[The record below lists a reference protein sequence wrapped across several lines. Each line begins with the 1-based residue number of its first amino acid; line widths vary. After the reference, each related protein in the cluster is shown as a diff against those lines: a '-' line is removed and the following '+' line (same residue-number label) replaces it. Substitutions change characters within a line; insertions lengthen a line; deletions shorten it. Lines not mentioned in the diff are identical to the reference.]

1 MIGLAV
7 LYTGV
12 VQSNAI
18 VEHRVAPEKAVDVV
32 SGRLKRHRLWDFA
45 LVLLPPLAAFFYLP
59 FFLHSLG
66 VIEWQTA
73 LLLTA
78 GVFALGLLAL
88 IGAQA
93 RRGLPARWVA
103 RLIDARVAGKD
114 RFLTLATID
123 PARYPASLH
132 ERLRAESA
140 GLLQRL
146 NLKLA
151 FPYRIKRSFWGSA
164 ASCIV
169 VLLLFHLFFYLYSA
183 SAPGSAAQK
192 LQALARDLRQNPRLA
207 PLANNLAALLRRL
220 EDPQLK
226 PEEKRSMI
234 EQMRQQIAEQKRAS
248 KPEEAATKDSLQ
260 RAEEAL
266 EGLEKGTQGN
276 QKGEGGGGIS
286 ADLQQKGAGGQEK
299 ESKGSGGEGQGEQAI
314 MSQQERQDGK
324 PMKPTKGE
332 EKGPSQGGRGQG
344 ESQKQDPNAKAENEG
359 AQRGETEGKGG
370 TTREGEV
377 PSGPTPERFQ
387 QPGEQGEKGL
397 RGAGYVTVEL
407 PEVETTVSKSGRGET
422 KKMPRANAPVSNV
435 PLPPASGPESARE
448 KQQLPLEYR
457 GLIR

>member
-1 MIGLAV
+1 MALAV
-7 LYTGV
+7 LYTDV
-12 VQSNAI
+12 VQSNSI
-18 VEHRVAPEKAVDVV
+18 LGHRAAPEKAVELV

-45 LVLLPPLAAFFYLP
+45 LALLPPLAGVFYLP
-59 FFLHSLG
+59 FFFHSMG

-88 IGAQA
+88 TGAQA

-103 RLIDARVAGKD
+103 RLIDERVAGKE

-146 NLKLA
+146 NLKLQ
-151 FPYRIKRSFWGSA
+151 FPYRIKRSFWGSVF
-164 ASCIV
+164 SCIV
-169 VLLLFHLFFYLYSA
+169 LLLLFHLFFYLHSA
-183 SAPGSAAQK
+183 SAPASAAQQ

-207 PLANNLAALLRRL
+207 PLANNLESLLRQL
-220 EDPQLK
+220 QDPRLK
-226 PEEKRSMI
+226 PEEKQSMI
-234 EQMRQQIAEQKRAS
+234 EQMRQQIAEQKTAP
-248 KPEEAATKDSLQ
+248 KQEDTATKDWLQ
-260 RAEEAL
+260 RTEEAL
-266 EGLEKGTQGN
+266 KGLEKGTQG
-276 QKGEGGGGIS
+276 QEKGEGGGGIS
-286 ADLQQKGAGGQEK
+286 TNLEQKGAGEGK
-299 ESKGSGGEGQGEQAI
+299 ESKGSGGQGQGEQTV

-332 EKGPSQGGRGQG
+332 EKGPSQGGKGQG
-344 ESQKQDPNAKAENEG
+344 ESQKQDPNTKAENEG

-387 QPGEQGEKGL
+387 QAGEQGEKGI

-407 PEVETTVSKSGRGET
+407 PESEITSSKSGRGET
-422 KKMPRANAPVSNV
+422 KKAPRVNVPVSNL
-435 PLPPASGPESARE
+435 PLPPAPGPEGARE
-448 KQQLPLEYR
+448 KQQVPLEYR